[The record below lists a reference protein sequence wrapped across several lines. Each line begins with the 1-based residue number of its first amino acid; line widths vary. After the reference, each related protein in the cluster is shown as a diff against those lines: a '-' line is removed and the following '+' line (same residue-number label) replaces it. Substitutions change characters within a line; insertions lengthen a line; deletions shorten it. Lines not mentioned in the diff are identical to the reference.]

1 MILHRTDL
9 GNARMN
15 EFMATAHRDGEAQ
28 RLKNRGSPIQRI
40 RLILARRLVLTGAK
54 LHGEEP
60 AVIGRVVILDQ
71 CGQVPQ
77 ALRPAA

>member
-1 MILHRTDL
+1 MILHQTDL

-15 EFMATAHRDGEAQ
+15 EFIATARRDGEAR
-28 RLKNRGSPIQRI
+28 RLNNRGSPMQRI
-40 RLILARRLVLTGAK
+40 RLVLARRLVLTGAK

-60 AVIGRVVILDQ
+60 AVIGRVVILDR
-71 CGQVPQ
+71 CGQAPQ

>member
-1 MILHRTDL
+1 M
-9 GNARMN
+9 NA
-15 EFMATAHRDGEAQ
+15 FIATARRDGQ
-28 RLKNRGSPIQRI
+28 RRLKNRGSPILRI
-40 RLILARRLVLTGAK
+40 RVILARRLVLTGAK

-77 ALRPAA
+77 SLRSAA

>member
-1 MILHRTDL
+1 MILHHTDL

-15 EFMATAHRDGEAQ
+15 AFIATARRQGEAQ
-28 RLKNRGSPIQRI
+28 RLNNRGSPIQRI

-54 LHGEEP
+54 LHGDEP

-71 CGQVPQ
+71 CGQAPQ
-77 ALRPAA
+77 ELRSAA

>member
-1 MILHRTDL
+1 MMLHQTDL

-15 EFMATAHRDGEAQ
+15 EFIATARRDGEAQ
-28 RLKNRGSPIQRI
+28 RLKNRGSPMQRI
-40 RLILARRLVLTGAK
+40 RLVLARRLVLTGAR

-60 AVIGRVVILDQ
+60 AVIGRVVILDR